1 MKKFYF
7 ILTVSLILTG
17 CFSTKSNHD
26 NKQALVQIVT
36 LKDLELNILK
46 IGEKREKYNDINID
60 FEITNNSEYD
70 FMNKESYVIYFNV
83 ITKSGKEL
91 IDYKKFYNKLPK
103 KKTILLNHKLD
114 LSTYQKSKSFF
125 IKVYLNI
132 YEFVKTPSI

>member
-1 MKKFYF
+1 MKKFYI
-7 ILTVSLILTG
+7 ILVVSLILTG
-17 CFSTKSNHD
+17 CFSTKSNHV

-114 LSTYQKSKSFF
+114 LSTYQ
-125 IKVYLNI
+125 IKEVTAKL
-132 YEFVKTPSI
+132 VKE

>member
-1 MKKFYF
+1 MKKFYI

-17 CFSTKSNHD
+17 CFSTKSNHV

-114 LSTYQKSKSFF
+114 LSTYQ
-125 IKVYLNI
+125 IKEVTAKL
-132 YEFVKTPSI
+132 VKE

>member
-1 MKKFYF
+1 MKKFYI
-7 ILTVSLILTG
+7 ILNVSLILTG
-17 CFSTKSNHD
+17 CFSTKSNHF

-36 LKDLELNILK
+36 LKDLELNILE
-46 IGEKREKYNDINID
+46 IGKKREKYNDINID

-114 LSTYQKSKSFF
+114 LSTYQ
-125 IKVYLNI
+125 
-132 YEFVKTPSI
+132 VKEVSAKLVKE

>member
-114 LSTYQKSKSFF
+114 LSTYQ
-125 IKVYLNI
+125 IKEVTAKL
-132 YEFVKTPSI
+132 VKE

>member
-1 MKKFYF
+1 MKKFYI

-17 CFSTKSNHD
+17 CFSTKSNRV
-26 NKQALVQIVT
+26 NKQDLVKIVT

-114 LSTYQKSKSFF
+114 LSTYQ
-125 IKVYLNI
+125 IKEVTAKL
-132 YEFVKTPSI
+132 VKE

>member
-1 MKKFYF
+1 MKKFYI

-114 LSTYQKSKSFF
+114 LSTYQ
-125 IKVYLNI
+125 IKEVTAKL
-132 YEFVKTPSI
+132 VKE